1 VSASLR
7 RIILA
12 VFLPCLLGSSTLTT
26 SALVPLDPG
35 RPQPQQLAPNVA
47 SYRMNVR
54 LDPATK
60 TISGT
65 QRMTYINP
73 SSDTLNE
80 IWLRLYLRAFR
91 DSKTTWMR
99 EYGRW
104 NDALPAEFVGDI
116 TLNSLTLA
124 GGADLLASATLT
136 DTLLRVPLPQPLL
149 PAQSIELDMAWVSRL
164 PRVFARTGYGGRD
177 NTFFMVGQWY
187 PKMAVYDRGRWDTE
201 PWHANAEFFNDFGSY
216 DVRITVPQGYLVA
229 GAGVP
234 AEAAANDDGTQ
245 TLHFSADDVT
255 DFAFAASPDF
265 LIRGVTI
272 GSVDIA
278 LYYLPEHTA
287 AADAYLAVA
296 AEALQMYGT

>member
-1 VSASLR
+1 MSASLR

-65 QRMTYINP
+65 QRITYINP

-91 DSKTTWMR
+91 DTNTIWMR

-104 NDALPAEFVGDI
+104 IGMLPSEYVGDI
-116 TLNSLTLA
+116 VVNSLTLT
-124 GGADLLASATLT
+124 GGGDLLASA
-136 DTLLRVPLPQPLL
+136 
-149 PAQSIELDMAWVSRL
+149 SHDMKIILWI
-164 PRVFARTGYGGRD
+164 P
-177 NTFFMVGQWY
+177 
-187 PKMAVYDRGRWDTE
+187 
-201 PWHANAEFFNDFGSY
+201 
-216 DVRITVPQGYLVA
+216 
-229 GAGVP
+229 
-234 AEAAANDDGTQ
+234 
-245 TLHFSADDVT
+245 
-255 DFAFAASPDF
+255 
-265 LIRGVTI
+265 
-272 GSVDIA
+272 
-278 LYYLPEHTA
+278 
-287 AADAYLAVA
+287 
-296 AEALQMYGT
+296 